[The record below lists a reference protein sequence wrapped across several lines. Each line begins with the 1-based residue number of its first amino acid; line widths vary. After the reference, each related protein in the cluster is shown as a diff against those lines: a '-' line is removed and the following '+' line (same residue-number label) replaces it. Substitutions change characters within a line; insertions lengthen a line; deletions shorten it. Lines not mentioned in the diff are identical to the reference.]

1 MRASA
6 VWISAAVLRAPPTL
20 RPARSTT
27 APRLSGAANG
37 DDELREK
44 LGEMDVDLG
53 TASSAASR
61 ALAEMEEKMA
71 ARLRSMGASEAPPPE
86 TPKPARSEFKVSRAT
101 EADAEDIDARLRRL
115 RAQGLGELEGPNAA
129 AIDGARKMARE
140 WVRAALAER
149 AERELRDVAKFVS
162 YRTDVGADFHL
173 QLAEVLDLCARKTE
187 ASRMRMRVQ
196 REAESSSARWQ
207 AKRALAGPDAARA
220 RERSG
225 EQELGQLFQMPDRWD

>member
-1 MRASA
+1 MDSPPEVVSSLSKKRRSGAS
-6 VWISAAVLRAPPTL
+6 
-20 RPARSTT
+20 RSTT
-27 APRLSGAANG
+27 RTLM
-37 DDELREK
+37 LRK
-44 LGEMDVDLG
+44 
-53 TASSAASR
+53 
-61 ALAEMEEKMA
+61 
-71 ARLRSMGASEAPPPE
+71 
-86 TPKPARSEFKVSRAT
+86 
-101 EADAEDIDARLRRL
+101 
-115 RAQGLGELEGPNAA
+115 
-129 AIDGARKMARE
+129 DGARKMARE
-140 WVRAALAER
+140 WVRAGLAER